1 MDVDDD
7 DDCPEE
13 DVICAFIVFAIGT
26 MHAVIVLVFDV
37 GLGCV
42 GTVAALEDSVSN
54 ILPGN
59 SVEYDGG
66 GSISS

>member
-1 MDVDDD
+1 MDDD

-13 DVICAFIVFAIGT
+13 DVPIGA
-26 MHAVIVLVFDV
+26 MHAVIVVLVFDV
-37 GLGCV
+37 GLGCA
-42 GTVAALEDSVSN
+42 GTVAALDDSISN
-54 ILPGN
+54 VLPGN